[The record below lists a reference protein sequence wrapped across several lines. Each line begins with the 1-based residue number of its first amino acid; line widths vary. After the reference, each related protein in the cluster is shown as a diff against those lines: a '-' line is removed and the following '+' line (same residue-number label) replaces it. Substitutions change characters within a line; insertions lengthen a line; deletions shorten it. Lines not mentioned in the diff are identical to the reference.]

1 MDFQNEQFFMIK
13 KENNLFL
20 IFRNLEISKSILDK
34 IKEIDIKS
42 NIVNII
48 FDIDDLSKKITLDQE
63 DNIHK
68 IIKSFDN
75 ENEYNYNLNIYFK
88 NCLIIQPSSDEDES
102 NMLYIEGSKLLI
114 NKLYI
119 SDELYVMSPYL
130 NLLFQSYFPK
140 ELILKKIKINS
151 KLQLT
156 NFFNFIIKNEFCE
169 KLILEDISIELII
182 KNNEKEENYNELNQ
196 YFYYSKGKIYIKH
209 LENKKYNIKNIKLI
223 DCPLFAI
230 DDDTFFEI
238 NKYKDISIDIDNNSL
253 LNPDIIA
260 KFNIEEGLLNI
271 CYDLDSYKYNIEVN
285 KDYFE
290 YVEYIIEIIIK
301 NRNNYRK
308 IKFKNFEMTKLEY
321 IIGENATKLNIN
333 NLIFND
339 EEKLKKLKFE
349 EFDKK
354 IKEKI
359 KDKKLENIKELI
371 FDNCC
376 NFFIELILS
385 MTNSDLNLLKFKKC
399 AKDYLNINN
408 ISLFNINHLNLFD
421 TPINYEKEINFH
433 VNNLTININGLEYY
447 CVKCNFNYNK
457 IIEKIIE
464 FISNEKNYDNICFEM
479 NALPEIMSIL
489 FFKAYKSNKKILNDY
504 LNGKLRERNNFIQKN
519 NVFYIKGLEN
529 KNIKLKKN
537 NIIISLEVEKYN
549 SKNEF
554 SMFNHDE
561 DYLLF
566 FNQNKA
572 KTIIFDDTFIN
583 NYPSTKNEFD
593 KSINLFNSK
602 MNIYLIDFKSL
613 NYLILN
619 RYFSSF
625 SLFYKEYN
633 FFNSIPKNAESL
645 KIKESNIYK
654 HIEII
659 LGRIKNFLNS
669 IIEIENEVTF
679 VINNIKERKEFYFL
693 LCIYQLIREND
704 KLLLK
709 NENLDK
715 HFLKE
720 ITKQNKENDDNEE
733 SIENEESEIMDENK
747 KIEEDIK
754 KINYY
759 YLSPEEIE
767 IFGEP
772 GKENKKI
779 KFKEFKFKI
788 EYSNKTEN
796 IWNIPF
802 Y

>member
-13 KENNLFL
+13 KDNNLFL

-333 NLIFND
+333 NLILND

-554 SMFNHDE
+554 CMFNHDE

-772 GKENKKI
+772 GKEKKKI

>member
-13 KENNLFL
+13 NENNLFL

-209 LENKKYNIKNIKLI
+209 LQNKKYNIKNIKLI

-333 NLIFND
+333 NLILND

-433 VNNLTININGLEYY
+433 VNNLTININGLQYY

-772 GKENKKI
+772 GKEKKKI

>member
-209 LENKKYNIKNIKLI
+209 LENEKYNIKNIKLI

-238 NKYKDISIDIDNNSL
+238 NKYKDILIDIDNNSL

-290 YVEYIIEIIIK
+290 YFEYIIEIIIK

-333 NLIFND
+333 NLILND

-613 NYLILN
+613 SYLILN

-733 SIENEESEIMDENK
+733 SVENEESEIMDENK

-772 GKENKKI
+772 GKEKKKI

>member
-1 MDFQNEQFFMIK
+1 MI
-13 KENNLFL
+13 
-20 IFRNLEISKSILDK
+20 
-34 IKEIDIKS
+34 
-42 NIVNII
+42 
-48 FDIDDLSKKITLDQE
+48 T
-63 DNIHK
+63 
-68 IIKSFDN
+68 
-75 ENEYNYNLNIYFK
+75 
-88 NCLIIQPSSDEDES
+88 
-102 NMLYIEGSKLLI
+102 
-114 NKLYI
+114 
-119 SDELYVMSPYL
+119 
-130 NLLFQSYFPK
+130 
-140 ELILKKIKINS
+140 
-151 KLQLT
+151 
-156 NFFNFIIKNEFCE
+156 
-169 KLILEDISIELII
+169 
-182 KNNEKEENYNELNQ
+182 
-196 YFYYSKGKIYIKH
+196 
-209 LENKKYNIKNIKLI
+209 
-223 DCPLFAI
+223 
-230 DDDTFFEI
+230 
-238 NKYKDISIDIDNNSL
+238 
-253 LNPDIIA
+253 
-260 KFNIEEGLLNI
+260 
-271 CYDLDSYKYNIEVN
+271 
-285 KDYFE
+285 
-290 YVEYIIEIIIK
+290 
-301 NRNNYRK
+301 
-308 IKFKNFEMTKLEY
+308 
-321 IIGENATKLNIN
+321 
-333 NLIFND
+333 
-339 EEKLKKLKFE
+339 
-349 EFDKK
+349 
-354 IKEKI
+354 
-359 KDKKLENIKELI
+359 
-371 FDNCC
+371 
-376 NFFIELILS
+376 
-385 MTNSDLNLLKFKKC
+385 
-399 AKDYLNINN
+399 
-408 ISLFNINHLNLFD
+408 
-421 TPINYEKEINFH
+421 
-433 VNNLTININGLEYY
+433 
-447 CVKCNFNYNK
+447 VKCNFNYNK

-772 GKENKKI
+772 GKEKKKI